1 MHADLLW
8 SKTSVFFAI
17 HFTAYWRSRG
27 VLQSQSWC
35 NIVKILI
42 LTFLG
47 PELHTLVIVCLVM
60 LNTSFITIWNRTQNP
75 EDLLISIKA
84 IAQQKS
90 FSTCCHPTLLLG
102 QHSALWNVFC
112 SGYYSSTRLL
122 PFCARTAQHSDI
134 KSPSLRLLAVRE
146 KPLGD
151 HFIWRTTLVL
161 HYILGLHVSTFY
173 LCSLPHQLL
182 GLVHGLDILHCDMED
197 FCLILDFRCLLFS
210 GLALQ
215 SGSYVCQRQ
224 SIVVKSH
231 IAQCT

>member
-8 SKTSVFFAI
+8 NKTSVFFAI

-102 QHSALWNVFC
+102 QHSALWNVCC

-161 HYILGLHVSTFY
+161 HYILGLHVSNNYVLSLLTPSSALRVGPWAWYSPLWYGRLLSHPRFQMPFVQWPGSTVWQ
-173 LCSLPHQLL
+173 LCLPKTEY
-182 GLVHGLDILHCDMED
+182 C
-197 FCLILDFRCLLFS
+197 C
-210 GLALQ
+210 
-215 SGSYVCQRQ
+215 
-224 SIVVKSH
+224 
-231 IAQCT
+231 